1 MVTIFSQHALQQMFR
16 RNISIEQVKQ
26 AILLGEEIR
35 RYPDDKPYPT
45 KLLLAFENG
54 LPLHVVIA
62 QNHAENKNIVVTAY
76 HPDINI
82 WMENFKT
89 RR

>member
-1 MVTIFSQHALQQMFR
+1 MSTIFSQHALQQMFK

-26 AILLGEEIR
+26 AIVSGEEIR
-35 RYPDDKPYPT
+35 SYPDEKPYPT
-45 KLLLAFENG
+45 RLLLAFENG

-62 QNHAENKNIVVTAY
+62 QDQVENNNIVVTAY
-76 HPDINI
+76 RPDINI